1 MEITWYGLT
10 CFRLSERGLANVVT
24 DPCPPEVG
32 FTYPKPS
39 AQVVTVSYDDPA
51 CRYTSG
57 VRGPFKLLDG
67 PGEYEVGGVFV
78 TCIVAFA
85 DGKRGATRG
94 QNNVFTFDLGGLTV
108 CHLGLLGHV
117 PTQSQVES
125 LGTVNVLLV
134 PVGGGGSL
142 TPARASEVISLFEP
156 NTPPRP
162 RANLPLPCC
171 SLAPSDADVPVM
183 CDPPSWRISPFQL
196 MGIDIRAAR
205 ASRSLSSYIIAQEAK
220 KRQPA
225 ARPTIERASETRL
238 LLRGSL
244 WIACFCQRP

>member
-1 MEITWYGLT
+1 MEITWYGQT
-10 CFRLSERGLANVVT
+10 CFRLSDRGLANVVT
-24 DPCPPEVG
+24 DPCPPDVG
-32 FTYPKPS
+32 FTFPKPG
-39 AQVVTVSYDDPA
+39 AQIVTVSYDDAA

-67 PGEYEVGGVFV
+67 PGEYEIGGVFV
-78 TCIVAFA
+78 TSIVTFA

-94 QNNVFTFDLGGLTV
+94 LNNVFTFDFGSITV

-156 NTPPRP
+156 SFVIPMYYKITGLKQKLGTLKGFLKEMGLEKLEAQDVLKVNKSDLSEETQVVVLEPR
-162 RANLPLPCC
+162 RR
-171 SLAPSDADVPVM
+171 DE
-183 CDPPSWRISPFQL
+183 
-196 MGIDIRAAR
+196 G
-205 ASRSLSSYIIAQEAK
+205 
-220 KRQPA
+220 
-225 ARPTIERASETRL
+225 
-238 LLRGSL
+238 
-244 WIACFCQRP
+244 